1 MSQPN
6 TNKSYTEQRVN
17 FFLKCIGEEMFSLR
31 KSYKKSIKTVAK
43 ETKMSP
49 GILSKVE
56 KGTYDNLCMTRLILL
71 CKYYSVDIRDIIDRA
86 EYKDR
91 NNTI

>member
-1 MSQPN
+1 MSQPKINKKN
-6 TNKSYTEQRVN
+6 TEKKVYY
-17 FFLKCIGEEMFSLR
+17 FLQCIGEEMFSLR
-31 KSYKKSIKTVAK
+31 KSHKKSIKTVAK
-43 ETKMSP
+43 DTKMSP
-49 GILSKVE
+49 GILSRVE